1 MEFAEFSEVLIP
13 LTQLGAEY
21 TPLYINTFMVIS
33 VLLEL
38 AAEFLA
44 VPIVEFSE
52 PSHLDSV
59 LFVELSEVA
68 KLVFKVSTK
77 PKKINIIIILPVFF
91 IIITSLQIN
100 LY

>member
-1 MEFAEFSEVLIP
+1 MIHFKS
-13 LTQLGAEY
+13 
-21 TPLYINTFMVIS
+21 
-33 VLLEL
+33 
-38 AAEFLA
+38 
-44 VPIVEFSE
+44 
-52 PSHLDSV
+52 SV